1 MKKDTIT
8 SAGFTLHDYGGDII
22 AWFEHVDDALRA
34 SRRNSDAAVVRRVL
48 DNELIAEKP
57 SSVWR
62 QRADDFT
69 VAYTRHRMA
78 S

>member
-8 SAGFTLHDYGGDII
+8 SAGFTLHDYGGGII

-34 SRRNSDAAVVRRVL
+34 SRRNSESVCVRRVR
-48 DNELIAEKP
+48 DSELMTEKP
-57 SSVWR
+57 SSLWCK
-62 QRADDFT
+62 RADDFT
-69 VAYTRHRMA
+69 VAYVRHRMA